1 MRRNGSTSQS
11 GQECSSSSGLLTG
24 LVSLVGGIG
33 LGAGLLYLLDPDQG
47 EKRRQRLRSSASD
60 LASSARGYAG
70 DALGNVGGAVGNAL
84 SSARDYASDKWD
96 DVRGYASDS
105 ADDARSYASKQA
117 RNASSGIRGFFG
129 HRTDDA
135 RKFIQRQTFGETREE
150 HRLGVTMCALGSM
163 ALGAA
168 IMYALDPTMGGSRRR
183 FAKEK
188 ASELASGASDYAR
201 HASDA
206 IRAGIDQA
214 KDKVSSMTGSG
225 SDSTPMS
232 GSRSTTVPGG
242 ATQTNT
248 GQQIPPSGYATM

>member
-1 MRRNGSTSQS
+1 MRRNGYTTQS

-24 LVSLVGGIG
+24 LVSLVGGVG

-47 EKRRQRLRSSASD
+47 EKRRQRLMNNASG
-60 LASSARGYAG
+60 LASSAGG
-70 DALGNVGGAVGNAL
+70 ALGNVGGVVGNAL

-129 HRTDDA
+129 DRTDDA
-135 RKFIQRQTFGETREE
+135 RKFVQRQTFGETREE

-168 IMYALDPTMGGSRRR
+168 IMYALDPTMGSSRRR
-183 FAKEK
+183 FAREK
-188 ASELASGASDYAR
+188 ATELASGASDYAR

-214 KDKVSSMTGSG
+214 KDKVSNMTAGSG
-225 SDSTPMS
+225 SDSTV
-232 GSRSTTVPGG
+232 GGG

-248 GQQIPPSGYATM
+248 GQQVPPSGYASTRINPTSM